1 MVERSQHSSEG
12 ENDGCVT
19 RWSPCFCQSQT
30 EIPMQS
36 PPCHGRV
43 KWRLLLRCDQDTISH
58 ITTLEK
64 NIASPQLLVTTHF
77 AEIIAPAQTAQL
89 PEVSE
94 NRLLMNSS
102 QEQKQPM
109 KMTSVTLAAISGGSG
124 KQQEIVIY
132 YIIKP
137 GWRFIYRVLQ

>member
-30 EIPMQS
+30 EIPTQS

-43 KWRLLLRCDQDTISH
+43 KWHLLLRCYHFTYNHSG
-58 ITTLEK
+58 K

-89 PEVSE
+89 PEVSD

-137 GWRFIYRVLQ
+137 G